1 MNGLITKI
9 ESGSLAEELELVA
22 GDKILQVNGHNLRDI
37 IDLSF
42 QLAEEEIELLV
53 EHADGS
59 REVIAFEKD
68 VDEELGAEFE
78 SAVFDDVRR
87 CKNHCVF
94 CFVDMIAPNMRPTLS
109 IKDDDYRLSFLFGNF
124 ITLTNMTAKDFRRIK
139 NFHLSPLFVSIHS
152 MNPDLR
158 AKMLRTPL
166 AAKIHEQLDELQR
179 AGVEYHTQVVLCK
192 DLNDG
197 AELDLTISEILK
209 RRPHALSLAIVP
221 VGVTRHRRDKFP
233 LRQFDRD
240 SAAKVIEQ
248 VEIFQRQIRAETG
261 QTFVYLGDEF
271 YLLAEKNLPPA
282 EFYDDFP
289 QIENG
294 IGMTRNFIE
303 EFKSEGNEN
312 YQTASKQTGWMQRHV
327 APQIENGIGMTRNFI
342 EEWSSLKPKTQNLK
356 PAVDVV
362 SGTSF
367 AKILRGLV
375 ADKPN
380 VRLVPVVNKFFGD
393 RVNVSGLLT
402 GGDIISA
409 LKSIGGSRD
418 AILIPATALKSGEEI
433 FLDDVTLAEIK
444 KIFAPAKV
452 IPIRDGAEFFR
463 AINGQ
468 LNVVE
473 DA

>member
-9 ESGSLAEELELVA
+9 AAGSLAEELELVA
-22 GDKILQVNGHNLRDI
+22 GDKILKINGKTPLDI

-42 QLAEEEIELLV
+42 QLAEEEIELLI
-53 EHADGS
+53 EHADGE
-59 REVIAFEKD
+59 REIIEFEKD
-68 VDEELGAEFE
+68 IDEELGAEFE
-78 SAVFDDVRR
+78 SAVFDGIKR

-94 CFVDMIAPNMRPTLS
+94 CFVDMIAPNMRKTLS

-124 ITLTNMTAKDFRRIK
+124 ITLTNLTAKDFARIK
-139 NFHLSPLFVSIHS
+139 KFHLSPLFISVHS

-166 AAKIHEQLDELQR
+166 GAKIQTQLDELEK

-197 AELDLTISEILK
+197 AELDFTITEILK

-233 LRQFDRD
+233 LKQFDKE
-240 SAAKVIEQ
+240 SAAKVIAQ
-248 VEIFQRQIRAETG
+248 VEEYQKKIRAECG
-261 QTFVYLGDEF
+261 QTFIYLGDEF
-271 YLLAEKNLPPA
+271 YLLAEKELPPV

-303 EFKSEGNEN
+303 EFLAISNDE
-312 YQTASKQTGWMQRHV
+312 V
-327 APQIENGIGMTRNFI
+327 GIRNDNWVI
-342 EEWSSLKPKTQNLK
+342 
-356 PAVDVV
+356 DVV

-367 AKILRGLV
+367 AKVLKELV
-375 ADKPN
+375 ADKSN
-380 VRLVPVVNKFFGD
+380 VRILPVENKFFGSK
-393 RVNVSGLLT
+393 VNVSGLLT

-409 LKSIGGSRD
+409 LRGGKRD
-418 AILIPATALKSGEEI
+418 LILIPATALKSGEEI
-433 FLDDVTLAEIK
+433 FLDDVTLAEMK
-444 KIFAPAKV
+444 KIFAPAQILPIHNGFEFRKV
-452 IPIRDGAEFFR
+452 LEGEI
-463 AINGQ
+463 
-468 LNVVE
+468 
-473 DA
+473 

>member
-9 ESGSLAEELELVA
+9 ETGSLAEELELVV
-22 GDKILQVNGHNLRDI
+22 GDKILQINGHNLRDI

-68 VDEELGAEFE
+68 IDEELGAEFE
-78 SAVFDDVRR
+78 SAVFDGVRR

-94 CFVDMIAPNMRPTLS
+94 CFVDMIAPNMRRTLS

-139 NFHLSPLFVSIHS
+139 NFHLSPLFVSVHS
-152 MNPDLR
+152 MNPNLR

-166 AAKIHEQLDELQR
+166 AAKIHEQLDELER
-179 AGVEYHTQVVLCK
+179 AGVEYHTQIVLCK

-197 AELDLTISEILK
+197 AELDLTITEILK

-233 LRQFDRD
+233 LRQFDKN

-248 VEIFQRQIRAETG
+248 VENFQQQIRAEIG
-261 QTFVYLGDEF
+261 RTFVYLGDEF

-303 EFKSEGNEN
+303 EFNAEKISGG
-312 YQTASKQTGWMQRHV
+312 K
-327 APQIENGIGMTRNFI
+327 NFSI
-342 EEWSSLKPKTQNLK
+342 
-356 PAVDVV
+356 DVV

-402 GGDIISA
+402 GGDIIDA
-409 LKSIGGSRD
+409 LKSLDGSRD
-418 AILIPATALKSGEEI
+418 VILIPATALKSGEEI
-433 FLDDVTLAEIK
+433 FLDDVTLAELR
-444 KIFAPAKV
+444 KIFAPTKI
-452 IPIRDGAEFFR
+452 IPIHDGAEFYR
-463 AINGQ
+463 AVNGNFIGGQ
-468 LNVVE
+468 S
-473 DA
+473 